1 MNLRTS
7 AAPPIEGK
15 ADLTAWIEG
24 GSKPESEWR
33 IGTEHEKFG
42 FRNSDL
48 RPLPYEGEDGIAAVL
63 EGMAERFG
71 WQPVREDGNVIA
83 LSLGGQAITLEP
95 GGQVELS
102 GSPLPDIHQTCF
114 ETNAH
119 LRQIKTVAEDL
130 DVGFLGMGFHPK
142 WSLADMPVMPK
153 QRYRIM
159 KDRMAVTGSGGLD
172 MMFRTCTVQ
181 VNLDFGSE
189 ADMVRKF
196 RVSLALQPVA
206 TALFANSPFTGGA
219 PNGFRSYRAETW
231 RHTDLARTRAPQA
244 IFEDGMGFERYVDWA
259 LDVPMYFVVREARY
273 LPVHGQTFR
282 DFLAGKLE
290 ALPGQ
295 RPTLADWELHL
306 TTLFPDVRMKRFLEM
321 RGADGGPW
329 ARLCA
334 LPALWVGL
342 LYDGTALDAAWDLVK
357 DWTAEDRARLVENV
371 ARHGLFAPSPAGAPG
386 PTVRALA
393 DEVLQIAGDGL
404 RRRNRVGPRGNDER
418 RYLRTLLD
426 IVDKGRTQADQL
438 LALFHGRWN
447 GSVDPVFREFEY

>member
-1 MNLRTS
+1 MNVLAS
-7 AAPPIEGK
+7 AAPPIEGG
-15 ADLTAWIEG
+15 ADLVAWLEA
-24 GSKPESEWR
+24 GSKPESDWR

-42 FRNSDL
+42 FRTSDL
-48 RPLPYEGEDGIAAVL
+48 RPMTYEGEAGIAAVL

-71 WQPVREDGNVIA
+71 WQPVREDGNIIA
-83 LSLGGQAITLEP
+83 LSQDGQAITLEP

-102 GSPLPDIHQTCF
+102 GSPLPDIHETCV
-114 ETNAH
+114 EVNAH
-119 LRQIKTVAEDL
+119 LRQIKAVAGDL
-130 DVGFLGMGFHPK
+130 GVGFLGLGFQPK
-142 WSLADMPVMPK
+142 WGLADIPLMPK

-159 KDRMAVTGSGGLD
+159 KHAMPATGPGALD
-172 MMFRTCTVQ
+172 MMLRTCTVQ

-206 TALFANSPFTGGA
+206 TALFASSPFTDGA
-219 PNGFRSYRAETW
+219 PNGYRSYRAQTW
-231 RHTDLARTRAPQA
+231 WHTDPARTRLPEA

-259 LDVPMYFVVREARY
+259 LDIPMYFVVRDNGY

-282 DFLAGKLE
+282 DFLAGNLE

-295 RPTLADWELHL
+295 RPNLADWELHL

-321 RGADGGPW
+321 RGADGGTW

-342 LYDGTALDAAWDLVK
+342 LYDGPALDAAWDLVK
-357 DWTAEDRARLVENV
+357 GWSAADRAGLVAGV
-371 ARHGLFAPSPAGAPG
+371 ARHALAAPSPPGAPG

-404 RRRNRVGPRGNDER
+404 RRRNRVGSRSNDER

-426 IVDKGRTQADQL
+426 IVDKGRTQADEL
-438 LALFHGRWN
+438 LALYEGRWS
-447 GSVDPVFREFEY
+447 GSVDPVFREFAY